1 MAGVARPSEPPLL
14 HVHAVATVLSYYFC
28 GVLNAKI
35 QQSRAAGSE
44 RSKPPACNNNV
55 LSLSLGVYFELK
67 GERYDNNSVVNILA
81 IGEGSSALLCK
92 TNKQDCCGT
101 LPNRFGE
108 FYYPHGARVS
118 IFITGDGFYRN
129 RGNQMI
135 RLNRR
140 NDVSSP
146 TGRYSCEIPDA
157 SGITQKLF
165 INISNEGM

>member
-1 MAGVARPSEPPLL
+1 MLIISTVERTRKPYKRSVNKSNTGSKSGPAMAGVARPSEPPLL

-118 IFITGDGFYRN
+118 LE
-129 RGNQMI
+129 M
-135 RLNRR
+135 
-140 NDVSSP
+140 VS
-146 TGRYSCEIPDA
+146 TVTEETR
-157 SGITQKLF
+157 
-165 INISNEGM
+165 